1 MVVEFEGSENEV
13 LDLVFLV
20 INVILEEYYFI
31 VGVVVVVDL
40 GVILINL
47 RGEK

>member
-1 MVVEFEGSENEV
+1 MVVELEGSENEV